1 MNSRIFNQWETLGTP
16 TSQDKKTVINVR
28 GTNAWLFKDYLGTMG
43 FMLSGVSSKEKFPKF
58 ENLTIK
64 HKKEKLVERSGQPNL
79 TLKN

>member
-1 MNSRIFNQWETLGTP
+1 METLGTP

-43 FMLSGVSSKEKFPKF
+43 LCYRGFHQKKIFKF

-64 HKKEKLVERSGQPNL
+64 HKKEKLVDEAVNQI
-79 TLKN
+79 